1 MITKA
6 FSPQSTQRSQRK
18 PVLADLFLIFMIFIF
33 PRKIYTLAIKTSAI
47 SAHSA
52 VRAFLIFIIILFT
65 FPSHAHHVLGRPA
78 YSLNEDSNTPPSMQ
92 VETQIG
98 DYFVTYMIFPA
109 FPKQGERGRVNLYAT
124 RIDSGDAYAG
134 EVTFK
139 VRDDVYF
146 GNKNEEVLGTQPPDD
161 SVFRQGF
168 EFSVNGDYII
178 TAEFTSD
185 GTPYV
190 IDFPLRIGPPKAYG
204 PIGIAV
210 TVIVVMLLGVNLV
223 QRKRLL
229 RSKIRNAH
237 EETTS

>member
-1 MITKA
+1 MNRSGYRLQALGFRLKQSLHA
-6 FSPQSTQRSQRK
+6 FRFSYGLRP
-18 PVLADLFLIFMIFIF
+18 AACIFLLLLVE
-33 PRKIYTLAIKTSAI
+33 TAN
-47 SAHSA
+47 
-52 VRAFLIFIIILFT
+52 
-65 FPSHAHHVLGRPA
+65 AHHVLGRPA

-109 FPKQGERGRVNLYAT
+109 FPKAGERGRVNLYAT
-124 RIDSGDAYAG
+124 RIDNGKAYSG

-146 GNKNEEVLGTQPPDD
+146 GNDNSETLGSQLPDD

-168 EFSVNGDYII
+168 EFSSNGEYII
-178 TAEFTSD
+178 TAEFTEA
-185 GTPYV
+185 GEPYI
-190 IDFPLRIGPPKAYG
+190 IDFPLRIGPPSSIG

-210 TVIVVMLLGVNLV
+210 GSIVIILVGVNLV

-229 RSKIRNAH
+229 TSKIRNAH
-237 EETTS
+237 EETP